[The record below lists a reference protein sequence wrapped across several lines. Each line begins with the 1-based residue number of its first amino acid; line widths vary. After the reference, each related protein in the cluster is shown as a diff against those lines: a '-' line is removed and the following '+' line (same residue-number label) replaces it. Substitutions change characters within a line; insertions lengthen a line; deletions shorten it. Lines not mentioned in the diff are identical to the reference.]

1 MRLTRLLALLGAI
14 FFAAPVYA
22 QLSPEFGAIR
32 IEGTPNVVH
41 ATAATGTDA
50 GNGTISKN
58 AWNEA
63 HTAPAFLIAEIPS
76 GLVWPSPGASLAE
89 FCESNKYR
97 WRAKLDNVA
106 TVRLTAR
113 VVVAAAAGAVLRG
126 QYTTDLTGATGWAY
140 MDGSTGPEVAIDA
153 TGVAVSS
160 AVTLATAAKTDVLI
174 RLVMLNG
181 DGVGGTVCTINR
193 TAALASTATALTNNG
208 TNCSA
213 GSAAGG
219 VDASGN
225 AESCTAYNQ
234 TANNLSDVANAS
246 TARTNLGLAIGT
258 NVQAYD
264 ADLGTIAGLTA
275 TTDNFI
281 QSKASAWAS
290 RTPAQV
296 TADLSNVVGDSGSGG
311 SKGLVPAPA
320 AGDAAAGKYLKADG
334 TWATVAASGGITVGT
349 TTITSGTSTRVPYNN
364 AGVYAEAAN
373 LTNSG
378 STVTVGT
385 GISGT
390 NVGLTVTNGTSTG
403 NSLTV
408 NDNATQTFAVR
419 DGGDMQCLTSGDN
432 RCIFHYGGASAG
444 YGFATGFEGAATNS
458 MFTRTGLYTGAN
470 SAWLWYDVSADVA
483 AFGFQRGPNNL
494 GTSSARAAEI
504 RLNANYDLREW
515 DTTSTGTWSRDFV
528 KNAPVTLTESS
539 ATTFATFAV
548 ASGNH
553 GGGVLEYEVLASDG
567 TDHQAREGFIRFAVV
582 NKAGTETCTMTSVAG
597 TNDASVTELEDG
609 SGSGAISTGTL
620 TYALTLTTAGS
631 NQCAFQLNAV
641 SSLTQTTLQV
651 IWHARLNGKLTAS

>member
-281 QSKASAWAS
+281 QSKSSAWAS

-334 TWATVAASGGITVGT
+334 TWATVSASSGITVGT

-364 AGVYAEAAN
+364 AGVYAESAN

-390 NVGLTVTNGTSTG
+390 NRGLVADNGTSTG
-403 NSLTV
+403 ASFCAK
-408 NDNATQTFAVR
+408 DNATDTWCFLDGGALDKASGVATFSLAGATRFEFQNSGISDWYSPAYGIFRLHR
-419 DGGDMQCLTSGDN
+419 DG
-432 RCIFHYGGASAG
+432 ASDYQAYLAPG
-444 YGFATGFEGAATNS
+444 YP
-458 MFTRTGLYTGAN
+458 
-470 SAWLWYDVSADVA
+470 
-483 AFGFQRGPNNL
+483 Q
-494 GTSSARAAEI
+494 
-504 RLNANYDLREW
+504 
-515 DTTSTGTWSRDFV
+515 
-528 KNAPVTLTESS
+528 TLTESS
-539 ATTFATFAV
+539 ATGVLNITIPSG
-548 ASGNH
+548 ASG
-553 GGGVLEYEVLASDG
+553 GVNFDYTVAANDG
-567 TDHQAREGFIRFAVV
+567 TDYQSRTGHINIAVA
-582 NKAGTETCTMTSVAG
+582 NKAGTVTCGLSG
-597 TNDASVTELEDG
+597 ASEAADG
-609 SGSGAISTGTL
+609 SAVAATTGTL
-620 TYALTLTTAGS
+620 TYAITCTVSGNVATVK
-631 NQCAFQLNAV
+631 FNAV
-641 SSLTQTTLQV
+641 ASLTQTFL
-651 IWHARLNGKLTAS
+651 KLVGFQAWGHSSNTIGFSLVAAS

>member
-1 MRLTRLLALLGAI
+1 MRYRLIVLLVLLLA
-14 FFAAPVYA
+14 APA
-22 QLSPEFGAIR
+22 WATSPEFGAIR
-32 IEGTPNVVH
+32 IEVTPNIVH

-58 AWNEA
+58 AWNAA
-63 HTAPAFLIAEIPS
+63 HTAPVYLIGSMPP

-89 FCESNKYR
+89 FCESTSYR
-97 WRAKLDNVA
+97 WRAN
-106 TVRLTAR
+106 LTSASAIR
-113 VVVAAAAGAVLRG
+113 ISVQVVVAGGTGSVLRL
-126 QYTTDLTGATGWAY
+126 QYTTDTTGASGWDYMDGATGP
-140 MDGSTGPEVAIDA
+140 SVAIDS
-153 TGVAVSS
+153 TGLKVSS
-160 AVTLATAAKTDVLI
+160 AVSLASAAKADVLL

-234 TANNLSDVANAS
+234 TANNLSDVADAS

-281 QSKASAWAS
+281 QSKSSAWAS

-320 AGDAAAGKYLKADG
+320 AGAAAAGKYLKADG
-334 TWATVAASGGITVGT
+334 TWATVSASSGITVGT

-364 AGVYAEAAN
+364 AGVYAESAN

-390 NVGLTVTNGTSTG
+390 NRGLVADNGTSTG
-403 NSLTV
+403 ASFCAK
-408 NDNATQTFAVR
+408 DNATDTWCFL
-419 DGGDMQCLTSGDN
+419 DGGALD
-432 RCIFHYGGASAG
+432 
-444 YGFATGFEGAATNS
+444 
-458 MFTRTGLYTGAN
+458 
-470 SAWLWYDVSADVA
+470 
-483 AFGFQRGPNNL
+483 
-494 GTSSARAAEI
+494 
-504 RLNANYDLREW
+504 
-515 DTTSTGTWSRDFV
+515 
-528 KNAPVTLTESS
+528 K
-539 ATTFATFAV
+539 
-548 ASGNH
+548 ASGN
-553 GGGVLEYEVLASDG
+553 
-567 TDHQAREGFIRFAVV
+567 
-582 NKAGTETCTMTSVAG
+582 
-597 TNDASVTELEDG
+597 
-609 SGSGAISTGTL
+609 GTL
-620 TYALTLTTAGS
+620 SDRKST
-631 NQCAFQLNAV
+631 
-641 SSLTQTTLQV
+641 
-651 IWHARLNGKLTAS
+651 RLNSSHRL